1 MPVTASFAIIEQ
13 LARAHRRVLADWRAA
28 VLLRRASRRLSPHER
43 RWTNVPA
50 SARAVHPLLEQMVQR
65 GELRTI
71 PDLSRMYEVT
81 VPYVRDGVVEEVE
94 ILMEVHPYAALSHL
108 SALVFHDL
116 TDALPKGITAMI
128 PSSGTAGLLPLDTE
142 ASDWEGLALAPA
154 RVPAAILGRPVH
166 WLRTQGARYFGAD
179 VYRPHGYPVRATTM
193 ERTLLDGLLD
203 PERCGGLQNVLRS
216 WALARDLL
224 DLDALVALVE
234 RFGVA
239 VLRQRVGFVAEELGL
254 AHPAIETWRAR
265 ARRGGSSRLLGTAP
279 YAPTYSERWNLSINA
294 PIGALRGEVA

>member
-1 MPVTASFAIIEQ
+1 
-13 LARAHRRVLADWRAA
+13 
-28 VLLRRASRRLSPHER
+28 
-43 RWTNVPA
+43 
-50 SARAVHPLLEQMVQR
+50 
-65 GELRTI
+65 
-71 PDLSRMYEVT
+71 
-81 VPYVRDGVVEEVE
+81 
-94 ILMEVHPYAALSHL
+94 
-108 SALVFHDL
+108 
-116 TDALPKGITAMI
+116 MI

-142 ASDWEGLALAPA
+142 VSDWEGLALAPA